1 MVFEYTWI
9 YYYYWSHAPLTMSI
23 FWRIFST
30 TFYHKKLSKYCVA
43 FVRTGTRTLY
53 GTICTK
59 QNKSS
64 YVPYITTY
72 FHFSSFLSY
81 YFYYHNAMTLPWPY
95 RHHHPLIPKIIS
107 FTPITSLVA
116 CVTKKISKKTY
127 CTVRCI
133 VLYCMIHD
141 KYRYGTVHYGTLQH
155 STVQIFYYYI
165 FLLSSKMSE
174 CNQSYPKQKFL
185 WYGTVPGTSTVPF
198 GTRMRV
204 VIFFKRYFIV
214 IFLKFL

>member
-72 FHFSSFLSY
+72 FHFSSFIILFLLSQC
-81 YFYYHNAMTLPWPY
+81 HDTAMTISTSSPVDSKNY
-95 RHHHPLIPKIIS
+95 IIHTNHKS
-107 FTPITSLVA
+107 CSL
-116 CVTKKISKKTY
+116 CDKENIQEN
-127 CTVRCI
+127 
-133 VLYCMIHD
+133 VL
-141 KYRYGTVHYGTLQH
+141 YGTVYCAVLYDTWQVQVRYRTLWNITAQH
-155 STVQIFYYYI
+155 SPN
-165 FLLSSKMSE
+165 FLLLYLFTVIKNVRMQSILSKTKILVVRYRTWYQYRTIRYAYE
-174 CNQSYPKQKFL
+174 GSY
-185 WYGTVPGTSTVPF
+185 
-198 GTRMRV
+198 
-204 VIFFKRYFIV
+204 FF
-214 IFLKFL
+214 